1 MDRTV
6 KIPAY
11 TGQVPPGLAQDNLTK
26 EQKLA
31 LELATRNTQLE
42 EEKHRAQEHIKT
54 IEQLRDKLNQ
64 EQSNAAAMAMKV
76 SSLEAKVDELNKVL
90 DKIAGIAA
98 ARKVSTP
105 AP

>member
-11 TGQVPPGLAQDNLTK
+11 TGQVPPTLAQDNLTK

-42 EEKHRAQEHIKT
+42 EERTRAAEHIKT
-54 IEQLRDKLNQ
+54 IEQLREKLNQ
-64 EQSNAAAMAMKV
+64 EQSNSAALTLKV
-76 SSLEAKVDELNKVL
+76 ANLEGKVDELNKVL

-98 ARKVSTP
+98 ARKATTP